1 MCRYFHRDALLTE
14 KMNCN
19 MNYLKLV
26 SGIWFGS
33 RLFRVS
39 VVIGFLVFFIVIEG
53 GGVDGVQGVSRKLC

>member
-1 MCRYFHRDALLTE
+1 
-14 KMNCN
+14 